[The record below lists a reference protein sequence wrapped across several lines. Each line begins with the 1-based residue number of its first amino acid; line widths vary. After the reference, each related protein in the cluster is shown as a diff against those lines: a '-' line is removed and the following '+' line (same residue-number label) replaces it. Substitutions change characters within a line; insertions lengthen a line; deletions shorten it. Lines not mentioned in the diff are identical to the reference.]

1 MGADGNS
8 HPVNFLKKPNT
19 RDLVETAIDL
29 RKDKTSTWEALVKK
43 LAALL
48 ILLLM
53 PAVAA
58 AQAQPFPVFGIDL
71 TANNTQ
77 TTAATGHARFRFN
90 TGTGFIELS
99 LATGAYD
106 AIVSATTAQTM
117 TNKTLTSP
125 AISAP
130 VLSGTATGTYTLAGT
145 PTITAPAISAP
156 VLSGSATGTY
166 TLAGTPTITSPTIS
180 GALLT
185 GTSTISLAKPTHITN
200 NSSTPAIAVG
210 NGAQL
215 GTSPAAAMVGGDV
228 GGNFTLTTG
237 TGPTAFSA
245 ATAVN
250 LGVITWNVAYTAPP
264 KGIPIHPCSTNAAGL
279 IGTISTYVDQATCTT
294 TACTV
299 KMVGSTAAGTPTL
312 AASTAYQFCYTV
324 IQ

>member
-1 MGADGNS
+1 M
-8 HPVNFLKKPNT
+8 
-19 RDLVETAIDL
+19 
-29 RKDKTSTWEALVKK
+29 KK
-43 LAALL
+43 LLVLLVLALFCSPANVL
-48 ILLLM
+48 AQAKPAKFPGVQM
-53 PAVAA
+53 PANNSM
-58 AQAQPFPVFGIDL
+58 PVCESGNACIRYNSV
-71 TANNTQ
+71 TAMYEISIS
-77 TTAATGHARFRFN
+77 TAAYAAMITTTG
-90 TGTGFIELS
+90 I
-99 LATGAYD
+99 ATL
-106 AIVSATTAQTM
+106 
-117 TNKTLTSP
+117 TNKTIT
-125 AISAP
+125 AA
-130 VLSGTATGTYTLAGT
+130 VLSGSFTGTYTLAGT
-145 PTITAPAISAP
+145 PTITSPTISSPSISSP

-215 GTSPAAAMVGGDV
+215 GTGPSAAMVGGDV

-279 IGTISTYVDQATCTT
+279 IGTISTYVDQATCST

-312 AASTAYQFCYTV
+312 GASTAYQFCYTV